1 MHPDDCSRLKCDL
14 LSCSKFQYTEAIKEE
29 IEKRESHA
37 VLART
42 NTAWRLELERL
53 EQELELEDDDGDDEN
68 DDSNDY
74 VQVDADLFDYN
85 MRLISSRYD

>member
-1 MHPDDCSRLKCDL
+1 MHSDDCSRLKCDL
-14 LSCSKFQYTEAIKEE
+14 LACSKFHYKEVIKEE
-29 IEKRESHA
+29 IEKREAHA

-53 EQELELEDDDGDDEN
+53 EQELDLEDDDGDDEN

-85 MRLISSRYD
+85 MRFIY